1 MDEGFKVILRNS
13 EEDYI
18 VSVGTIKGSTS
29 FWVEID
35 SVNNILDG
43 VGPKPYNTLTDEE
56 ISDKTLAR
64 FDLEY
69 VKKTLEE
76 YALYLP
82 QHAIDYIE
90 QNITKVKDKGQT
102 KAQAAMILDYI
113 NKIEK
118 ADLYGIASLYTD
130 YYGPLNLTEAIKLN
144 KKISLESL
152 ASDVD
157 GWLEFNFKNSML
169 QNLLLNFGCD
179 KEALEFTFDISWENS
194 KWDED
199 DEGFHE
205 KVLEL
210 HGGEPTIES
219 TIKLL
224 RKLID
229 PKY

>member
-1 MDEGFKVILRNS
+1 MDKGFRVILRNS
-13 EEDYI
+13 EDDYI
-18 VSVGTIKGSTS
+18 VSIGTINGSTS
-29 FWVEID
+29 LWVEID
-35 SVNNILDG
+35 SVDNILDN

-56 ISDKTLAR
+56 IDNEILAR

-69 VKKTLEE
+69 VKKTLEG

-90 QNITKVKDKGQT
+90 QNITKVKDQGQT

-118 ADLYGIASLYTD
+118 ADLYGVASLRTNYC
-130 YYGPLNLTEAIKLN
+130 GPLNLTEAIKLN
-144 KKISLESL
+144 KKISLETL
-152 ASDVD
+152 ASNVD
-157 GWLEFNFKNSML
+157 GWLEFNYNDSVL

-179 KEALEFTFDISWENS
+179 KEALEYTFDISWENS

-199 DEGFHE
+199 DEGFYE
-205 KVLEL
+205 KVHEL

-219 TIKLL
+219 TIRLL
-224 RKLID
+224 RKLIN